1 MPKVYAAVLCPQAR
15 GEWLPLTF
23 GATMYVVVGDPID
36 FAPLIAEYRAA
47 GRTDRDLHAEV
58 VSRLDRAMRALQL
71 KTIAMADADESGR
84 SDLDRPKYPWRKAAG
99 QS

>member
-1 MPKVYAAVLCPQAR
+1 M
-15 GEWLPLTF
+15 GE
-23 GATMYVVVGDPID
+23 PID

-47 GRTDRDLHAEV
+47 GRTDRELHAAV
-58 VSRLDRAMRALQL
+58 VARLDSAMRALQSRA
-71 KTIAMADADESGR
+71 IAMADADKSGR